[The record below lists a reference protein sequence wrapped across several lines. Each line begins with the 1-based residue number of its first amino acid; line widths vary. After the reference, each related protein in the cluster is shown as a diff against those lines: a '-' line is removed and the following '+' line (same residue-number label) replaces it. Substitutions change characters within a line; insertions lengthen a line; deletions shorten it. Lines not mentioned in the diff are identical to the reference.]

1 MRRWSRGLGMLPR
14 LEPGP
19 SLGGGLSSAAEP
31 GSGSQE
37 IFDSNAVVAPHDA
50 CHAPIR
56 KSARCAPRTFCV
68 WHTQDATLAIAIDR
82 ERDRREKRGLG
93 AAQPLVSPLR
103 VDANRPIERR
113 SPCSL

>member
-68 WHTQDATLAIAIDR
+68 WHTQDATLAFAIDR
-82 ERDRREKRGLG
+82 ERDSARETWARRRTAPGI
-93 AAQPLVSPLR
+93 AFA
-103 VDANRPIERR
+103 
-113 SPCSL
+113 C